1 MHTPEYAA
9 TAERIKEGIAARRK
23 GREDTNAGHYAAY
36 VRDMLIGFIGLICMG
51 WVFYVALTLAVAQ
64 AP

>member
-9 TAERIKEGIAARRK
+9 VAERIKEGIAARRK
-23 GREDTNAGHYAAY
+23 EREDTNAGLYAAY

-51 WVFYVALTLAVAQ
+51 WVFYVAITLAVT
-64 AP
+64 PRP